1 MLTRPMPDLDPDRPT
16 QRTSASVSGTPL
28 VDHHC
33 HGVVPGDLDR
43 RSFEGFITEG
53 VDPAPKGT
61 SQFDSP
67 VGLAILR
74 WCAPVLE
81 LPPLASPDEYL
92 TRRVELGAEEIHRR
106 FLRSAGLE
114 ALLVETGNLAADLL
128 EPAAMGLL
136 AAAPAYQVVRLESV
150 AEAVAREG
158 VDAAAYPAAFTR
170 ALEAA
175 AAGAVGLKT
184 VIAYRGG
191 FKLDPTRPSTREVVD
206 AAGRW
211 LSQHGPPRLEDPVL
225 LRYGIW
231 TGAELGRDRGL
242 PLQIHAGYGDP
253 DLTLHLANPS
263 LLTDLVRA
271 LGQLQLDVVF
281 LHCYPYHREAAY
293 LAAVF
298 PHVYFDVGLAL
309 HYTGPSAVRILGEAM
324 ELAPFTKQL
333 YSSDAFALAEFH
345 YLGAVLFRRSLAAIL
360 ENWVRREECSAAD
373 ADRIT
378 ELFGRANAHRIYPL
392 DVGQTAADRHADRQ

>member
-1 MLTRPMPDLDPDRPT
+1 MPDLDPDRPAPG
-16 QRTSASVSGTPL
+16 TSASISGVPL

-53 VDPAPKGT
+53 FAPAPGGT
-61 SQFDSP
+61 SHFDSP
-67 VGLAILR
+67 VGLAIRR

-81 LPPLASPDEYL
+81 LPPLVSPDDYL
-92 TRRVELGAEEIHRR
+92 TRRAELGAEEVHRR

-114 ALLVETGNLAADLL
+114 ALVVETGHLAADLL
-128 EPAAMGLL
+128 GSAAMGLL
-136 AAAPAYQVVRLESV
+136 AATPAHEVVRLETV

-158 VDAAAYPAAFTR
+158 VDAAAYPDAFAR
-170 ALEAA
+170 ALEEA

-191 FKLDPTRPSTREVVD
+191 FGLGPLRPSTRKVVD

-211 LSQHGPPRLEDPVL
+211 LSKHEAPRLEDPVL
-225 LRYGIW
+225 LRHGIW
-231 TGAELGRDRGL
+231 TGAELARDRGL

-253 DLTLHLANPS
+253 DLTMHLVNPS

-271 LGQLQLDVVF
+271 LGQLKVDMLF

-309 HYTGPSAVRILGEAM
+309 HYTGPAAVQVLTEAM

-333 YSSDAFALAEFH
+333 YSSDGFALAEFH
-345 YLGAVLFRRSLAAIL
+345 YLGALLFRRSLTAIL
-360 ENWVRREECSAAD
+360 DSWVRRDECSVAD
-373 ADRIT
+373 ADRIAD
-378 ELFGRANAHRIYPL
+378 LLGRANAHRIYPIG
-392 DVGQTAADRHADRQ
+392 DG

>member
-1 MLTRPMPDLDPDRPT
+1 M
-16 QRTSASVSGTPL
+16 PL

-53 VDPAPKGT
+53 FAPAPEGT
-61 SQFDSP
+61 SHFDSP
-67 VGLAILR
+67 VGLAIRR
-74 WCAPVLE
+74 WCAPILE
-81 LPPLASPDEYL
+81 LPPLVSPDDYL
-92 TRRVELGAEEIHRR
+92 TRRAELGAEEVHRR
-106 FLRSAGLE
+106 LLRSAGLE
-114 ALLVETGNLAADLL
+114 TLLVETGHLAADLL
-128 EPAAMGLL
+128 GPAAMGLL
-136 AAAPAYQVVRLESV
+136 AAAPAHEVVRLETV
-150 AEAVAREG
+150 AEAVARDG
-158 VDAAAYPAAFTR
+158 VDAAAYPDALAR
-170 ALEAA
+170 ALEEA

-191 FKLDPTRPSTREVVD
+191 FGLGPTRPSTREVVD

-211 LSQHGPPRLEDPVL
+211 LAKHGAPRLEDPVL
-225 LRYGIW
+225 LRHGIW
-231 TGAELGRDRGL
+231 TGAELARDRGL

-253 DLTLHLANPS
+253 DLTMHLVNPS

-271 LGQLQLDVVF
+271 LGQLKVDVLF

-309 HYTGPSAVRILGEAM
+309 HYTGPAAAQVLTEAM

-333 YSSDAFALAEFH
+333 YSSDGFALAEFH
-345 YLGAVLFRRSLAAIL
+345 YLGALLFRRSLTAIL
-360 ENWVRREECSAAD
+360 DSWVRRDECSAAD
-373 ADRIT
+373 ADRIAD
-378 ELFGRANAHRIYPL
+378 LLGRANAHRIYPIG
-392 DVGQTAADRHADRQ
+392 DG

>member
-1 MLTRPMPDLDPDRPT
+1 MPNLDPDRPAPG
-16 QRTSASVSGTPL
+16 TSASIGGVPL

-53 VDPAPKGT
+53 FAPAPGGT
-61 SQFDSP
+61 SHFDSP
-67 VGLAILR
+67 VGLAIRR

-81 LPPLASPDEYL
+81 LPPLVSPDDYL
-92 TRRVELGAEEIHRR
+92 TRRAELGAEEVHRR

-114 ALLVETGNLAADLL
+114 ALVVETGHLAADLL
-128 EPAAMGLL
+128 GSAAMGLL
-136 AAAPAYQVVRLESV
+136 AAAPAHEVVRLETV

-158 VDAAAYPAAFTR
+158 VDAAAYPDAFAR

-191 FKLDPTRPSTREVVD
+191 FGLGPMRPSTRKVVD

-211 LSQHGPPRLEDPVL
+211 LSKHEAPRLEDPVL
-225 LRYGIW
+225 LRHGIW
-231 TGAELGRDRGL
+231 TGAELARDRGL

-253 DLTLHLANPS
+253 DLTMHLVNPS

-271 LGQLQLDVVF
+271 LGPLKVDVIF

-309 HYTGPSAVRILGEAM
+309 HYTGPGAAQVLTEAM

-333 YSSDAFALAEFH
+333 YSSDGFALAEFH
-345 YLGAVLFRRSLAAIL
+345 YLGALLFRRSLAAIL
-360 ENWVRREECSAAD
+360 GDWVRREECSAAD
-373 ADRIT
+373 ADHIA
-378 ELFGRANAHRIYPL
+378 ELLGRTNAHRIYPIG
-392 DVGQTAADRHADRQ
+392 DG

>member
-1 MLTRPMPDLDPDRPT
+1 MPDLDPDRPAPG
-16 QRTSASVSGTPL
+16 TSASISGVPL

-33 HGVVPGDLDR
+33 HGVVPGELDR

-53 VDPAPKGT
+53 FHPAPEGT
-61 SQFDSP
+61 SHFDSP
-67 VGLAILR
+67 VGLAIRR

-81 LPPLASPDEYL
+81 LPPLASPDDYL
-92 TRRVELGAEEIHRR
+92 TRRAELGAEEVHRR
-106 FLRSAGLE
+106 LLRSAGLE
-114 ALLVETGNLAADLL
+114 ALVVETGHLAADLL
-128 EPAAMGLL
+128 GPRAMGKL
-136 AAAPAYQVVRLESV
+136 AAAPAHEVVRLETV
-150 AEAVAREG
+150 AEAVARQG
-158 VDAAAYPAAFTR
+158 VAADYPAAFAR
-170 ALEAA
+170 ALEEE

-191 FKLDPTRPSTREVVD
+191 FKLDHTSPSTGEVVD

-211 LSQHGPPRLEDPVL
+211 LSKQGPPRLLDPVL
-225 LRYGIW
+225 LRHGIW
-231 TGAELGRDRGL
+231 TGAELARDRGL

-253 DLTLHLANPS
+253 DLTLHLVNPS

-271 LGQLQLDVVF
+271 LGRLQVDLVF

-309 HYTGPSAVRILGEAM
+309 HHTGPAAAQVLTEAL

-333 YSSDAFALAEFH
+333 YSSDGFALAEFH
-345 YLGAVLFRRSLAAIL
+345 YLGALLFRRSLTAL
-360 ENWVRREECSAAD
+360 LDDWVRRDECSAAD
-373 ADRIT
+373 ADRIAG
-378 ELFGRANAHRIYPL
+378 LLGRGNAHRIYPL
-392 DVGQTAADRHADRQ
+392 GDG